1 MLDEKRIKALL
12 DEKQIKVLPDE
23 ERIKAQPDE
32 MGADCREI
40 SQPGV
45 RFDRI
50 DCRETV
56 DSTNT
61 LVRMAAQAGAPQGLV
76 ITAEEQT
83 DGRGRRG
90 RSWASPAGSN
100 LYFSVLLRP
109 DMDGG
114 KAHMLTLPMALAVAQ
129 SVRSLGQEA
138 QIKWPNDVVL
148 GGKKICGILT
158 ELYFD
163 APPSETAGGRGYYV
177 VVGTGINVNQPQIA
191 EELSWRA
198 TSLFLETGRTLDRE
212 RLLAEVL
219 ERFSQYYE
227 IFLKTEDLGGLQKEY
242 ESLLANRGRQVEVLD
257 PKGAWK
263 GTALGIQKTGELLV
277 RREDGAV
284 EAVFAGEV
292 SVRGI
297 YGYV

>member
-163 APPSETAGGRGYYV
+163 APPSEKAGGRGYYV

-191 EELSWRA
+191 EELSGRA

-227 IFLKTEDLGGLQKEY
+227 IF
-242 ESLLANRGRQVEVLD
+242 
-257 PKGAWK
+257 
-263 GTALGIQKTGELLV
+263 
-277 RREDGAV
+277 
-284 EAVFAGEV
+284 
-292 SVRGI
+292 
-297 YGYV
+297 

>member
-1 MLDEKRIKALL
+1 MLNGERLETLL
-12 DEKQIKVLPDE
+12 AGNRPKMTPGKE
-23 ERIKAQPDE
+23 QPE
-32 MGADCREI
+32 TGRLKADCR
-40 SQPGV
+40 
-45 RFDRI
+45 FYRI

-61 LVRMAAQAGAPQGLV
+61 LIREAAQAGAAEGLV
-76 ITAEEQT
+76 ITAEEQIA
-83 DGRGRRG
+83 GRGRRG
-90 RSWASPAGSN
+90 RSWDSPAGSN

-109 DMDGG
+109 DVDCA
-114 KAHMLTLPMALAVAQ
+114 KAHMLTLPMALAVAE

-138 QIKWPNDVVL
+138 RIKWPNDVVT
-148 GGKKICGILT
+148 GAKKICGILT

-163 APPSETAGGRGYYV
+163 MEQEKRGHGYYV
-177 VVGTGINVNQPQIA
+177 VVGTGINVNQAHFA
-191 EELSWRA
+191 EEISERA
-198 TSLFLETGRTLDRE
+198 TSLFLEMGQEADRE

-219 ERFSQYYE
+219 ERFLRYYE

-242 ESLLANRGRQVEVLD
+242 EALLANRGRQVEVLD
-257 PKGAWK
+257 PAGAWK